1 MNIKHEDKEAK
12 NRSYNFESKLFML
25 LYLLTLPSASS
36 FVGHIYD
43 KYNEKRYCSALEAVL
58 YTTEGWK
65 QNKSV
70 KPMDFWLKIF
80 EE

>member
-25 LYLLTLPSASS
+25 LYLLTLPSALS

-43 KYNEKRYCSALEAVL
+43 KYNEKRHCSALEAVL
-58 YTTEGWK
+58 YTMEG
-65 QNKSV
+65 
-70 KPMDFWLKIF
+70 
-80 EE
+80 